1 MANSF
6 NKEERVAFENLLEGF
21 NDALVLSRNVS
32 IYNTDQTMMERTNNV
47 IWRPQ
52 PYIATSLSN
61 AGVGTD
67 ISLLPGG
74 GYASYTQ
81 LAVPS
86 YINQTR
92 TVAFELNAQELR
104 DALQEQRLGNSA
116 KQKLASDIN
125 VSVLNNAANQG
136 TLVVKRTTA
145 AGASSGFDDVAQCEA
160 IFNEQGIMDGDRYLA
175 LNTRDYNGLAND
187 LAKASR
193 SFGNQKSDKAYE
205 RAYVGMVASFD
216 IYKLDYAVRLGAG
229 SATATIN
236 TTDAGANYYIPKAI
250 STSPTTAERLNVD
263 NRFQSLTV
271 AVSAGALAA
280 GDAFT
285 IAGINAV
292 HHITKGDTGQLK
304 TFRVISVSAPAAGN
318 QAIVISPPLITN
330 QVANAASA
338 QNQNCVANTKA
349 TNASITLL
357 NTAAAPVNCFWHKDA
372 IEILPGR
379 YSLPD
384 NAGVAVMRGSTDQG
398 LELVMTKRFDQNT
411 LTTKYRV
418 DTFYGVVNK
427 QPEMSGIILFNQ
439 V

>member
-1 MANSF
+1 
-6 NKEERVAFENLLEGF
+6 
-21 NDALVLSRNVS
+21 
-32 IYNTDQTMMERTNNV
+32 
-47 IWRPQ
+47 
-52 PYIATSLSN
+52 
-61 AGVGTD
+61 
-67 ISLLPGG
+67 
-74 GYASYTQ
+74 
-81 LAVPS
+81 
-86 YINQTR
+86 
-92 TVAFELNAQELR
+92 
-104 DALQEQRLGNSA
+104 
-116 KQKLASDIN
+116 
-125 VSVLNNAANQG
+125 
-136 TLVVKRTTA
+136 VVKRTTA

-216 IYKLDYAVRLGAG
+216 IYKLDYAVRLPAAAG
-229 SATATIN
+229 VGITIN
-236 TTDAGANYYIPKAI
+236 TTDAGNQYYIPKAI
-250 STSPTTAERLNVD
+250 STSPTTSERLNVD
-263 NRFQSLTV
+263 NRYQTV
-271 AVSAGALAA
+271 TVSSTTGIAA

-304 TFRVISVSAPAAGN
+304 TFRVISVTNAT
-318 QAIVISPPLITN
+318 QMVISPPIISN
-330 QVANAASA
+330 QVANASSA
-338 QNQNCVANTKA
+338 QNQNCVANTKSA
-349 TNASITLL
+349 TAAIVFL
-357 NTAAAPVNCFWHKDA
+357 NTAAAQVNCFWHKDA
-372 IEILPGR
+372 LEILPGR
-379 YSLPD
+379 YAIPD

-398 LELVMTKRFDQNT
+398 LELVMSKRFDQDS